1 MSVDA
6 LERRPSVPDLTQQ
19 YSSATKMYSTQA
31 KSREDA
37 DIDSTSCTNS
47 HGSSLSERQDLDEF
61 DGDDI
66 EDELKTVA
74 ALRSVQSEG
83 TEGQKNMGFDLGSVC
98 EEGKTLLWDLIQDHN
113 AVSFLF
119 IQGCTYSNC

>member
-1 MSVDA
+1 
-6 LERRPSVPDLTQQ
+6 
-19 YSSATKMYSTQA
+19 MYSTQA

-119 IQGCTYSNC
+119 IQGCT